1 MFEPTLFISYYG
13 QNQTTGAPDQKSNA
27 DVGLTYSINANYIIF
42 RDIDLQDKPWT
53 PISFSG
59 TLIGAKAN
67 GTDKIWNDDLNRISE
82 SVQQPVISNIN
93 VTQSGELDTS
103 KIMGIGFFSTITNEI
118 NVENVGVSAGTV
130 RVSNIALS
138 KISVNNQSQKVKN
151 TDSIINFL
159 LTNTGWLVGSLISGI
174 LNIITLGNVN

>member
-1 MFEPTLFISYYG
+1 
-13 QNQTTGAPDQKSNA
+13 
-27 DVGLTYSINANYIIF
+27 
-42 RDIDLQDKPWT
+42 
-53 PISFSG
+53 
-59 TLIGAKAN
+59 
-67 GTDKIWNDDLNRISE
+67 
-82 SVQQPVISNIN
+82 
-93 VTQSGELDTS
+93 
-103 KIMGIGFFSTITNEI
+103 MGIGFFSTITNEI

-174 LNIITLGNVN
+174 LNIITLGECKIKLRRFIKSPFKCQSGRSVCLCDGGVCRKNHWRCRYF